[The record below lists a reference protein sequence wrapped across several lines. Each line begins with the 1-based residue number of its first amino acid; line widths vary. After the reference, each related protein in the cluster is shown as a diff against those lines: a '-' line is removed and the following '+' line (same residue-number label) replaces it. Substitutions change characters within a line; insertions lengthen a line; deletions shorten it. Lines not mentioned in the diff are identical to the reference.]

1 MEAIALPPSQPVPPS
16 VGVLSS
22 EVWSLEEAASLGFGD
37 STVKLESSPGP
48 AGSVRPSPTSPAASP
63 TQEEGETEGEGAP
76 AGGEQGEIPGT
87 FVFSVLGS
95 CNRRTLH
102 RVGECWRQPGVHYRD
117 YLLVGPDRPPLGA
130 GDREC
135 RDCFRRV
142 LSIPERDESEA
153 EMSSSS
159 SSEDGPE
166 AAQDDD
172 GR

>member
-1 MEAIALPPSQPVPPS
+1 M
-16 VGVLSS
+16 
-22 EVWSLEEAASLGFGD
+22 
-37 STVKLESSPGP
+37 
-48 AGSVRPSPTSPAASP
+48 
-63 TQEEGETEGEGAP
+63 
-76 AGGEQGEIPGT
+76 
-87 FVFSVLGS
+87 
-95 CNRRTLH
+95 
-102 RVGECWRQPGVHYRD
+102 
-117 YLLVGPDRPPLGA
+117 LVGPDRPPLGA

>member
-76 AGGEQGEIPGT
+76 VGGEQGEIPGT

-102 RVGECWRQPGVHYRD
+102 RVGECWRKPGVHYRD
-117 YLLVGPDRPPLGA
+117 YLLVGPDRPPLEA

-142 LSIPERDESEA
+142 LSVPEGDKSEA

-166 AAQDDD
+166 AAQDDE
-172 GR
+172 